1 MQEFI
6 LASGSSR
13 RQSLLNKLGLGYRV
27 VIPDIDETPLHNECA
42 SEYVLR
48 MAQSKARVVSA
59 KAKVDGPVLA
69 ADTCI
74 SLDEK
79 IIGKPENAQHAEQI
93 LQMLSG
99 KKHQVLTGMCLITK
113 KNEYTMLVKS
123 DVKFKQLSNETIHAY
138 CLTQEPHDKAGAY
151 AIQGNAAKFIE
162 YVAGSFSNVVGLP
175 LREVFGLLKKA
186 NLTFSAD
193 V

>member
-13 RQSLLNKLGLGYRV
+13 RQSLLNKLGLDYS
-27 VIPDIDETPLHNECA
+27 VITPDIDETPFHNECA

-48 MAQSKARVVSA
+48 MAQSKAHVVSE
-59 KAKVDGPVLA
+59 KANVDDPVLA

-79 IIGKPENAQHAEQI
+79 IIGKPENVEHAEQI
-93 LQMLSG
+93 LKMLSG
-99 KKHQVLTGMCLITK
+99 KEHQVLTGMCLTTK
-113 KNEYTMLVKS
+113 ENEYTMLVKS
-123 DVKFKQLSNETIHAY
+123 DVKFKPLNYETIHAY

-186 NLTFSAD
+186 NLSFSAD